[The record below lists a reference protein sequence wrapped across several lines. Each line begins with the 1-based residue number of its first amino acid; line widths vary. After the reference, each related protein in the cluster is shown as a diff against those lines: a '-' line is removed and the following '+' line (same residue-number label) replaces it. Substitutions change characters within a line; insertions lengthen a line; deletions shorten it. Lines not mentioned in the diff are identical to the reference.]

1 MRGEFDL
8 IARYFAPL
16 SENAPGAESLKNDA
30 ALLRPSHEAGLV
42 VTADMMVAGVH
53 FLPEDPPGL
62 IGRKLLRVNLSDL
75 AAMGAEPRGYLL
87 TVALPAAIEE
97 AWVEAFAAGLAEDQR
112 EFGVALHGGDT
123 VATPGPLTLSLTA
136 FGDAFQ
142 GRVLARSTA
151 RAGDL
156 VYVSGTIGDGALG
169 LKALRGELPG
179 LSEIDRAA
187 LAARYRLPEPR
198 LALGRALVTGGLAT
212 AAIDVSDGLA
222 ADLGHIAET
231 SGLAAEIEAG
241 GVPLSKAARAALDA
255 DPDLVPAILSGG
267 DDYELLFTAA
277 PDSADDLAGLA
288 RSLDLSITRIGS
300 MTEGRGITVFDE
312 ARREIALPRG
322 GWAHF

>member
-16 SENAPGAESLKNDA
+16 SENAPGAEGLKNDA
-30 ALLRPSHEAGLV
+30 ALFRPGHEAGLV
-42 VTADMMVAGVH
+42 VTADMMVEGVH
-53 FLPEDPPGL
+53 FLPEDPPEL

-87 TVALPAAIEE
+87 TLALPAAIEE
-97 AWVEAFAAGLAEDQR
+97 AWIEAFAAGLAEDQR
-112 EFGVALHGGDT
+112 EFGAALYGGDT

-142 GRVLARSTA
+142 GRILARSTA

-169 LKALRGELPG
+169 LKALRGELPN
-179 LSEIDRAA
+179 LSEMDRAA

-198 LALGRALVTGGLAT
+198 LALGRALVAGGLAT

-255 DPDLVPAILSGG
+255 DPGLGPAILSGG

-277 PDSADDLAGLA
+277 PDSADDLAALA

>member
-16 SENAPGAESLKNDA
+16 SENALGAESLKNDA
-30 ALLRPSHEAGLV
+30 ALFRPGHEAGLV

-53 FLPEDPPGL
+53 FPPEDPPEL

-142 GRVLARSTA
+142 GQVLARSRA
-151 RAGDL
+151 RAGDI

-169 LKALRGELPG
+169 LKALRGELPS
-179 LSEIDRAA
+179 LSEKAQAA

-198 LALGRALVTGGLAT
+198 LALGRALIAGGLAT

-231 SGLAAEIEAG
+231 SGLAAEIEAQN
-241 GVPLSKAARAALDA
+241 VPLSEAARAAFDA
-255 DPDLVPAILSGG
+255 DLGLRLAILSGG

-277 PDSADDLAGLA
+277 PDSTDDLAGLA

-300 MTEGRGITVFDE
+300 MTEGRDITVFDE

-322 GWAHF
+322 GWSHF

>member
-16 SENAPGAESLKNDA
+16 SENAPGAEGLKNDA
-30 ALLRPSHEAGLV
+30 ALFRPGHEAGLV
-42 VTADMMVAGVH
+42 VTADMMVEGVH
-53 FLPEDPPGL
+53 FLPEDPPEL

-151 RAGDL
+151 RVGDL
-156 VYVSGTIGDGALG
+156 VYVSGTIGDGARATWSRPRRSEEMIG
-169 LKALRGELPG
+169 TSWSWRCSTFARRRKAGWRSTNTSSG
-179 LSEIDRAA
+179 
-187 LAARYRLPEPR
+187 
-198 LALGRALVTGGLAT
+198 T
-212 AAIDVSDGLA
+212 ACWTI
-222 ADLGHIAET
+222 
-231 SGLAAEIEAG
+231 
-241 GVPLSKAARAALDA
+241 ARARAY
-255 DPDLVPAILSGG
+255 PCPEVPKKPSG
-267 DDYELLFTAA
+267 
-277 PDSADDLAGLA
+277 
-288 RSLDLSITRIGS
+288 
-300 MTEGRGITVFDE
+300 
-312 ARREIALPRG
+312 
-322 GWAHF
+322 